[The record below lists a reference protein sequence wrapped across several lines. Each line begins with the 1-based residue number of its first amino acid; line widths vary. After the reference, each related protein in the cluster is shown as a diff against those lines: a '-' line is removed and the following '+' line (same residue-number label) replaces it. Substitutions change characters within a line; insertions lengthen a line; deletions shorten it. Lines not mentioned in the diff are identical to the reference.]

1 MFLFILFQ
9 DSPIAPHGNGSR
21 SPRGIVS
28 RPSVEALSMDP
39 ITVHVFKSPLDET
52 DEVFEEDADLLALRS
67 HVTDDF
73 ISTFKVCSLVIS

>member
-1 MFLFILFQ
+1 
-9 DSPIAPHGNGSR
+9 
-21 SPRGIVS
+21 
-28 RPSVEALSMDP
+28 MDP